1 MSKGTNEVVEGVTR
15 SIEGPWWELLTP
27 SLLEIGHGF
36 SGSVEDHSSLG
47 CRKDQLC
54 PAIGRIGPAFEVAET
69 LEFINELR
77 AGRQTQLGL
86 CGEFGQS
93 DAFSPDVPPHLQV
106 REPDVVE
113 PAIRSC
119 AVEQVGP
126 ELEEEP
132 AEDLTDGE
140 PVGRESS

>member
-54 PAIGRIGPAFEVAET
+54 PAIGRIGLAFDVAET
-69 LEFINELR
+69 LEFVDR
-77 AGRQTQLGL
+77 MPSVPTFPHTCR
-86 CGEFGQS
+86 CGNRMS
-93 DAFSPDVPPHLQV
+93 WNRPSAPALSNRSV
-106 REPDVVE
+106 RNWK
-113 PAIRSC
+113 RSR
-119 AVEQVGP
+119 P
-126 ELEEEP
+126 
-132 AEDLTDGE
+132 
-140 PVGRESS
+140 RI

>member
-1 MSKGTNEVVEGVTR
+1 MV
-15 SIEGPWWELLTP
+15 
-27 SLLEIGHGF
+27 
-36 SGSVEDHSSLG
+36 
-47 CRKDQLC
+47 Q
-54 PAIGRIGPAFEVAET
+54 T

-113 PAIRSC
+113 PAVRSC
-119 AVEQVGP
+119 TVEELGP

-132 AEDLTDGE
+132 TENLTNSE
-140 PVGRESS
+140 PVSREVS